1 MATVT
6 SWGGNIADLGAIY
19 PMVGSEGVLF
29 IIGLAT
35 WIVWHIIQTR
45 IENKGY
51 EEEIKQYG
59 SAESLKKLIG
69 QEDPHNP

>member
-1 MATVT
+1 
-6 SWGGNIADLGAIY
+6 
-19 PMVGSEGVLF
+19 
-29 IIGLAT
+29 
-35 WIVWHIIQTR
+35 VWHIIQTR